1 MVSIVEVTT
10 KAQLR
15 RFVDYPN
22 QLYKDVP
29 QFVPATYG
37 DDLADWD
44 RSKNPAFSYCDA
56 RCWLAE
62 RDGEIVG
69 RIGAIRSRK
78 ANEKWGVNR
87 MRFTQTDFI
96 DDPEVSAAL
105 FAVVEDWARELGCAA
120 IHGPLGFTDMD
131 REGMLV
137 EGFDRR
143 SCFFTY
149 YNYPYYIDHMTALG
163 YVKDVDW
170 IEELITVPTDE
181 KIIRRWEKLS
191 DFVLKRNN
199 LHIVEP
205 KNRLAY
211 LPLLKPFFDLVNV
224 AYAPLYG
231 TVELTEQQI
240 KKYSSKFAPLIN
252 PNTTCFVMDKND
264 RMIAFGVGAP
274 SLATALQ
281 KHRGRLF
288 PTGWIDVLKAFRKND
303 TVDLL
308 LSAVHPDYQARGV
321 NAIIL
326 SKTMK
331 GCLKMGIKEAE
342 TGPML
347 ELNDKVQSQWKDF
360 QTEQHTRRRCFIKEL
375 TPAAGEPEEADA
387 PAGAAV

>member
-22 QLYKDVP
+22 QLYRGVP

-37 DDLADWD
+37 DDLSDWD
-44 RSKNPAFSYCDA
+44 RQKNPAFSYCDA

-78 ANEKWGVNR
+78 ANEKWGTNR
-87 MRFTQTDFI
+87 MRFTQVDFI

-105 FAVVEDWARELGCAA
+105 FAAVEDWARELGCTAV
-120 IHGPLGFTDMD
+120 HGPLGFTDMD

-149 YNYPYYIDHMTALG
+149 YNHPYYIDHMAALG

-181 KIIRRWEKLS
+181 KTIQRWEKLS
-191 DFVLKRNN
+191 DFVLKRNH

-205 KNRLAY
+205 KSRLAY

-231 TVELTEQQI
+231 TVDLTDEQI
-240 KKYSSKFAPLIN
+240 KKYASKFAPLIN
-252 PNTTCFVMDKND
+252 PHTTCFVMDKND
-264 RMIAFGVGAP
+264 RMVAFGVGAP
-274 SLATALQ
+274 SLATAMPVSYTHLT
-281 KHRGRLF
+281 L
-288 PTGWIDVLKAFRKND
+288 PTTADV
-303 TVDLL
+303 
-308 LSAVHPDYQARGV
+308 
-321 NAIIL
+321 
-326 SKTMK
+326 
-331 GCLKMGIKEAE
+331 
-342 TGPML
+342 
-347 ELNDKVQSQWKDF
+347 
-360 QTEQHTRRRCFIKEL
+360 
-375 TPAAGEPEEADA
+375 
-387 PAGAAV
+387 

>member
-22 QLYKDVP
+22 QLYKNVP

-44 RSKNPAFSYCDA
+44 RSKKPAFSYCDA

-62 RDGEIVG
+62 RDGGIVG

-308 LSAVHPDYQARGV
+308 LIAVHPDYQARGV

-360 QTEQHTRRRCFIKEL
+360 QTEQHKRRRCFIKEL

>member
-120 IHGPLGFTDMD
+120 VHGPLGFTDMD

-240 KKYSSKFAPLIN
+240 KQYSSKFAPLIN

-274 SLATALQ
+274 SLATAMQ
-281 KHRGRLF
+281 KHRGRRF

-308 LSAVHPDYQARGV
+308 LIAVHPDYQARGV

-360 QTEQHTRRRCFIKEL
+360 QTEQHKRRRCFIKEL

>member
-181 KIIRRWEKLS
+181 KIIRRREKLS

-274 SLATALQ
+274 SLATAMQ

-308 LSAVHPDYQARGV
+308 LIAVHPDYQARGV

-326 SKTMK
+326 SKAMK

-360 QTEQHTRRRCFIKEL
+360 QTEQHKRRRCFIKEL

>member
-22 QLYKDVP
+22 QLYKNVP

-120 IHGPLGFTDMD
+120 VHGPLGFTDMD

-264 RMIAFGVGAP
+264 RMIAFGVGAL

-308 LSAVHPDYQARGV
+308 LIAVHPDYQARGV

-360 QTEQHTRRRCFIKEL
+360 QTEQHKRRRCFIKEL

>member
-252 PNTTCFVMDKND
+252 PNTTFFVMDKND

-274 SLATALQ
+274 SLAAAMQ

-308 LSAVHPDYQARGV
+308 LIAVHPDYQARGV

-360 QTEQHTRRRCFIKEL
+360 QTEQHKRRRCFIKEL

>member
-78 ANEKWGVNR
+78 ANEKWGTNR
-87 MRFTQTDFI
+87 MRFTQVDFI

-105 FAVVEDWARELGCAA
+105 FATVEDWARELGCAA
-120 IHGPLGFTDMD
+120 VHGPLGFTDMD

-149 YNYPYYIDHMTALG
+149 YNYPYYVDHMTALG

-170 IEELITVPTDE
+170 IEELIAVPTDE
-181 KIIRRWEKLS
+181 KIIQRWEKLS
-191 DFVLKRNN
+191 DFVLKRNQ
-199 LHIVEP
+199 LQIVEP

-231 TVELTEQQI
+231 TVDLTEQQI
-240 KKYSSKFAPLIN
+240 RKYSAKFAPLIN

-264 RMIAFGVGAP
+264 QMIAFGVGAP
-274 SLATALQ
+274 SLAAAMQ

-308 LSAVHPDYQARGV
+308 LIAVHPDYQARGV

-347 ELNDKVQSQWKDF
+347 ELNEKVQSQWKDF
-360 QTEQHTRRRCFIKEL
+360 QTEQHKRRRCFVKEL
-375 TPAAGEPEEADA
+375 TPAAREPEKADA